1 MASTRRSHNRALAR
15 YITPLLKSAPSSP
28 GREGKKNFAISFLCR
43 LLFSRPGYPL
53 AVVALVDFRIL
64 VDEAAVLL
72 AVTVDCHRRLAP
84 AAALLA
90 VTVGC
95 YRRLAPAVTTVG

>member
-1 MASTRRSHNRALAR
+1 MPLASTRRSYNRALAR

-53 AVVALVDFRIL
+53 AVVTLVDSRIL
-64 VDEAAVLL
+64 VDEAA
-72 AVTVDCHRRLAP
+72 
-84 AAALLA
+84 ALLII
-90 VTVGC
+90 TVNY
-95 YRRLAPAVTTVG
+95 YRRLAPVIITVS